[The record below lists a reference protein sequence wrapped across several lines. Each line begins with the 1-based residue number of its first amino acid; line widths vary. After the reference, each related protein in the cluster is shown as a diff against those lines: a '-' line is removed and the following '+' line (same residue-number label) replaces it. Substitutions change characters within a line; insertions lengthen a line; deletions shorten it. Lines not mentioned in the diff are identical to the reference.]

1 MFFSIDNEPVAKD
14 IDFLKEFGTL
24 YDLLIYLLGNNKRIT
39 ISLKDQSKFFEAI
52 TVLETINLGIKD
64 DIKDDKMKNKKRKFL
79 QNKRVF

>member
-14 IDFLKEFGTL
+14 VDFLKEFGTL

-52 TVLETINLGIKD
+52 TLLETINLGIKD